1 LTKKTALFSL
11 HPVKDL
17 KKYNFCASFSG
28 EIHMDKKDN
37 IFNSEGDVTPFE
49 FNETV
54 ASVFDD
60 MITRSV
66 PHYKELIQ
74 QQSRLTAKFYQDGTK
89 IYDLGCSNGNF
100 TAAFISEMGDRNFDL
115 TAVDNSAPMLQFFN
129 NRISGF
135 VGHER
140 VRPVLSD
147 IMDIKFEKSSVVIA
161 NLTLQFIP
169 VEQREI
175 LIKRIYDSLVPGG
188 IFLIT
193 EKTINSDND
202 LAELQQE
209 FYYRLKEENG
219 YSKIE
224 ITRKRE
230 ALENVLIPETIET
243 HIERMQSAG
252 FSAIEIWFKWFH
264 FAAFIGRKKS

>member
-1 LTKKTALFSL
+1 
-11 HPVKDL
+11 
-17 KKYNFCASFSG
+17 
-28 EIHMDKKDN
+28 MDKKDN
-37 IFNSEGDVTPFE
+37 IFNTEGNVPPFE

-66 PHYKELIQ
+66 PFYKEIIL
-74 QQSRLTAKFYQDGTK
+74 QQSRLTAKYYQSGTI

-100 TAAFISEMGDRNFDL
+100 TAALISEMGGREFRL
-115 TAVDNSAPMLQFFN
+115 TAVDNSAPMLKFFE

-135 VGHER
+135 IGHEM
-140 VRPVLSD
+140 VTPVLSD
-147 IMDIKFEKSSVVIA
+147 IMDIRFDKSSVVIA

-169 VEQREI
+169 VEQRGT
-175 LIKRIYDSLVPGG
+175 LIKRIYDSLTPGG

-193 EKTINSDND
+193 EKTVNSDRD
-202 LAELQQE
+202 LADLQQE

-224 ITRKRE
+224 ITKKRE
-230 ALENVLIPETIET
+230 ALENVLIPETVET
-243 HIERMQSAG
+243 HMERMKSAG
-252 FSAIEIWFKWFH
+252 FTAIETWFKWFH
-264 FAAFIGRKKS
+264 FTAFICRKGMP

>member
-1 LTKKTALFSL
+1 MT
-11 HPVKDL
+11 
-17 KKYNFCASFSG
+17 
-28 EIHMDKKDN
+28 KKDN
-37 IFNSEGDVTPFE
+37 IFNTDGDISPFE
-49 FNETV
+49 FNEAV

-66 PHYKELIQ
+66 PHYKEIIDH
-74 QQSRLTAKFYQDGTK
+74 QSLLTAKFYQSGTK

-100 TAAFISEMGDRNFDL
+100 TAAFISEMGDRNFEL
-115 TAVDNSAPMLQFFN
+115 TAVDNSAPMLQFFDS
-129 NRISGF
+129 RISGF
-135 VGHER
+135 IGHGR
-140 VRPVLSD
+140 VTPILSD
-147 IMDIKFEKSSVVIA
+147 IMDIEFKKSSVVIA

-193 EKTINSDND
+193 EKTINANHE
-202 LAELQQE
+202 LADLQQE
-209 FYYRLKEENG
+209 FYYRLKEKNG

-230 ALENVLIPETIET
+230 ALENVLIPETVEAHMT
-243 HIERMQSAG
+243 RLKSAG
-252 FSAIEIWFKWFH
+252 FLSIEIWFKWFH
-264 FAAFIGRKKS
+264 FTAFICRKES

>member
-1 LTKKTALFSL
+1 
-11 HPVKDL
+11 
-17 KKYNFCASFSG
+17 
-28 EIHMDKKDN
+28 MDKKDN
-37 IFNSEGDVTPFE
+37 IFADAGDVSPFE

-66 PHYKELIQ
+66 PHYKEIIE
-74 QQSRLTAKFYQDGTK
+74 QQSRLSAKFYQSGTK

-100 TAAFISEMGDRNFDL
+100 TAEFISEMGEREFEL
-115 TAVDNSAPMLQFFN
+115 IAVDNSSPMLEFFKS
-129 NRISGF
+129 RISGF
-135 VGHER
+135 IGYR
-140 VRPVLSD
+140 RITPVLSD
-147 IMDIKFEKSSVVIA
+147 IMDIEFEKSSVVIA

-169 VEQREI
+169 VELREK

-193 EKTINSDND
+193 EKTINSDSD

-209 FYYRLKEENG
+209 FYYMLKEKNG

-230 ALENVLIPETIET
+230 ALENILIPETVEA
-243 HIERMQSAG
+243 HIDRLKKAG

-264 FAAFIGRKKS
+264 FAAFICRKES

>member
-1 LTKKTALFSL
+1 M
-11 HPVKDL
+11 
-17 KKYNFCASFSG
+17 N
-28 EIHMDKKDN
+28 KKDN
-37 IFNSEGDVTPFE
+37 IFSSEGDVTPFE

-66 PHYKELIQ
+66 PHYKEMIEL
-74 QQSRLTAKFYQDGTK
+74 QSRLTAKFYQSGTE

-100 TAAFISEMGDRNFDL
+100 TAAFISEMGDKDFHL
-115 TAVDNSAPMLQFFN
+115 TAVDNSAPMLEFFKK
-129 NRISGF
+129 RISGF
-135 VGHER
+135 IGYER
-140 VRPVLSD
+140 VTPVLSD
-147 IMDIKFEKSSVVIA
+147 IMDIRFNKSSVVIA

-169 VEQREI
+169 VGQREE
-175 LIKRIYDSLVPGG
+175 LIKRIYDSLMPGG

-193 EKTINSDND
+193 EKTVNSNHD
-202 LAELQQE
+202 LSDLQQE

-230 ALENVLIPETIET
+230 ALENVLIPETVEA
-243 HIERMQSAG
+243 HMERLKSAG
-252 FSAIEIWFKWFH
+252 FCAIEIWFKWFH
-264 FAAFIGRKKS
+264 FTAFICRKGL

>member
-1 LTKKTALFSL
+1 
-11 HPVKDL
+11 
-17 KKYNFCASFSG
+17 
-28 EIHMDKKDN
+28 MDKKDN
-37 IFNSEGDVTPFE
+37 IFNSDGDISPFE

-66 PHYKELIQ
+66 PHYKEIIE
-74 QQSRLTAKFYQDGTK
+74 QQSRLTAKFYQNGTK

-100 TAAFISEMGDRNFDL
+100 TAAFISEMGERDFEL
-115 TAVDNSAPMLQFFN
+115 IAVDNSAPMLEFFKS
-129 NRISGF
+129 RISGF
-135 VGHER
+135 IGYQR
-140 VRPVLSD
+140 ITPVLSD
-147 IMDIKFEKSSVVIA
+147 IMNIGFEKSSVVIA

-169 VEQREI
+169 VGQREI

-193 EKTINSDND
+193 EKTINSDTD
-202 LAELQQE
+202 LADLQQE

-219 YSKIE
+219 YSRIE

-243 HIERMQSAG
+243 HTERLKNAG
-252 FSAIEIWFKWFH
+252 FSAIEIWLKWFH
-264 FAAFIGRKKS
+264 FAAFICRKES

>member
-1 LTKKTALFSL
+1 
-11 HPVKDL
+11 
-17 KKYNFCASFSG
+17 
-28 EIHMDKKDN
+28 MDKKDN
-37 IFNSEGDVTPFE
+37 IFDKAGDVSPFE

-66 PHYKELIQ
+66 PHYKEIIQ
-74 QQSRLTAKFYQDGTK
+74 QQSRLTARFYQDGTL

-100 TAAFISEMGDRNFDL
+100 TAAFISEMGERDFNL
-115 TAVDNSAPMLQFFN
+115 IAVDNSAPMLDFFKS
-129 NRISGF
+129 RISGF
-135 VGHER
+135 IGYER
-140 VRPVLSD
+140 VTPVLAD
-147 IMDIKFEKSSVVIA
+147 IMDIAFKKSSVVIA

-175 LIKRIYDSLVPGG
+175 LIKRVYDSLVPGG

-193 EKTINSDND
+193 EKTVNSDSEMAD
-202 LAELQQE
+202 LQQE

-230 ALENVLIPETIET
+230 ALENVLIPETVEA
-243 HIERMQSAG
+243 HMNRLKNAG

-264 FAAFIGRKKS
+264 FAAFICRKES

>member
-1 LTKKTALFSL
+1 
-11 HPVKDL
+11 
-17 KKYNFCASFSG
+17 
-28 EIHMDKKDN
+28 MDKKDN
-37 IFNSEGDVTPFE
+37 IFDSSGNISPFE

-66 PHYKELIQ
+66 PHYKEIIE
-74 QQSRLTAKFYQDGTK
+74 QQSRLTAKFYQPGTR

-100 TAAFISEMGDRNFDL
+100 TAAFISEMGDRDFDL
-115 TAVDNSAPMLQFFN
+115 TAIDNSAPMLEFFKK
-129 NRISGF
+129 RISGF
-135 VGHER
+135 IGYR
-140 VRPVLSD
+140 RITPVLSD
-147 IMDIKFEKSSVVIA
+147 IMDVEFAKSSVIIA

-169 VEQREI
+169 VGQREK

-193 EKTINSDND
+193 EKTVNSNSE
-202 LAELQQE
+202 LADLQQE

-230 ALENVLIPETIET
+230 ALENVLIPETVEA
-243 HIERMQSAG
+243 HMERLKNAG

-264 FAAFIGRKKS
+264 FAAFICRKKS

>member
-1 LTKKTALFSL
+1 
-11 HPVKDL
+11 
-17 KKYNFCASFSG
+17 
-28 EIHMDKKDN
+28 MDKKDTL
-37 IFNSEGDVTPFE
+37 FAGADDVAPFE
-49 FNETV
+49 FNESV

-66 PHYKELIQ
+66 PHYREIIKL
-74 QQSRLTAKFYQDGTK
+74 QSRLTAKYYRDNTV

-100 TAAFISEMGDRNFDL
+100 SASLISGMGNRDFRLF
-115 TAVDNSAPMLQFFN
+115 AVDNSSPMIEFFKK
-129 NRISGF
+129 RISGY
-135 VGHER
+135 VGHHR
-140 VRPVLSD
+140 VTPVLSD

-175 LIKRIYDSLVPGG
+175 LIKRIYESLVAGG
-188 IFLIT
+188 VFLIT
-193 EKTINSDND
+193 EKTVNSNSG
-202 LAELQQE
+202 LADLQQE

-230 ALENVLIPETIET
+230 ALENVLIPETIEN
-243 HIERMQSAG
+243 HIERFKNAG

-264 FAAFIGRKKS
+264 FTAFICRK

>member
-1 LTKKTALFSL
+1 M
-11 HPVKDL
+11 
-17 KKYNFCASFSG
+17 
-28 EIHMDKKDN
+28 EKKDN
-37 IFNSEGDVTPFE
+37 IFNREGDVTPFE

-66 PHYKELIQ
+66 PHYKEMIEL
-74 QQSRLTAKFYQDGTK
+74 QSRLTAKFFQPGTE

-100 TAAFISEMGDRNFDL
+100 TAAFISEMGEKDFHL
-115 TAVDNSAPMLQFFN
+115 TAVDNSAPMLEFFKK
-129 NRISGF
+129 RISGF
-135 VGHER
+135 IGYER
-140 VRPVLSD
+140 VTPVLSD
-147 IMDIKFEKSSVVIA
+147 IMDIRIKKSSVVIA

-169 VEQREI
+169 VGQREE
-175 LIKRIYDSLVPGG
+175 LIKRIYDSLEPGG

-193 EKTINSDND
+193 EKTVNSDHD
-202 LAELQQE
+202 LSDLQQE

-230 ALENVLIPETIET
+230 ALENVLIPETVEA
-243 HIERMQSAG
+243 HMERLKSAG

-264 FAAFIGRKKS
+264 FAAFICRKGL

>member
-1 LTKKTALFSL
+1 
-11 HPVKDL
+11 
-17 KKYNFCASFSG
+17 
-28 EIHMDKKDN
+28 MDKKDN
-37 IFNSEGDVTPFE
+37 IFNCEGDVTPFE

-66 PHYKELIQ
+66 PHYKEIIEL
-74 QQSRLTAKFYQDGTK
+74 QSRLTAKFYQSGTE

-100 TAAFISEMGDRNFDL
+100 TAAFISEMGDKDFHL
-115 TAVDNSAPMLQFFN
+115 TAVDNSAPMLEFFKK
-129 NRISGF
+129 RISGF
-135 VGHER
+135 IGYKR
-140 VRPVLSD
+140 VTPVLSD
-147 IMDIKFEKSSVVIA
+147 IMDIRFKKSSVVIA

-169 VEQREI
+169 VGQREE
-175 LIKRIYDSLVPGG
+175 LIKRIYDSLEPGG

-193 EKTINSDND
+193 EKTVNSDHD
-202 LAELQQE
+202 LSDLQQE

-230 ALENVLIPETIET
+230 ALENVLIPETVEA
-243 HIERMQSAG
+243 HMERLKSAG
-252 FSAIEIWFKWFH
+252 FSAIEIWLKWFH
-264 FAAFIGRKKS
+264 FAAFICRKGL

>member
-1 LTKKTALFSL
+1 
-11 HPVKDL
+11 
-17 KKYNFCASFSG
+17 
-28 EIHMDKKDN
+28 MDKKDN
-37 IFNSEGDVTPFE
+37 IFDSTGDISPFE

-66 PHYKELIQ
+66 PHYKEIIEH
-74 QQSRLTAKFYQDGTK
+74 QSRLTAKFYKAGTK

-100 TAAFISEMGDRNFDL
+100 TAEFISEMGEKNFEL
-115 TAVDNSAPMLQFFN
+115 IAVDNSAPMLEFFK

-135 VGHER
+135 IGYQR
-140 VRPVLSD
+140 VTPVLSD
-147 IMDIKFEKSSVVIA
+147 IMDIEFERSSVVIA

-169 VEQREI
+169 VEVREK
-175 LIKRIYDSLVPGG
+175 LIKKIYDSLVPGG

-193 EKTINSDND
+193 EKTVNSDRE
-202 LAELQQE
+202 LADLQQE

-230 ALENVLIPETIET
+230 ALENVLIPETVEA
-243 HIERMQSAG
+243 HMKRFKNAG
-252 FSAIEIWFKWFH
+252 FSAVEIWFKWFH
-264 FAAFIGRKKS
+264 FAAFICRKES